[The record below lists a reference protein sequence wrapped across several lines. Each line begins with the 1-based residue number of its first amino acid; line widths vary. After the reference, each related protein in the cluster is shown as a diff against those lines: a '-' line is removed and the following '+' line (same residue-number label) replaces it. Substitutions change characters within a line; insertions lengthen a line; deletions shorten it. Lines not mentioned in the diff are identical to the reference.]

1 MWPMAARMVTAMYIS
16 EFWAGLVLGFGIGWI
31 SLIGLVYVAAKRQRN
46 GNRRPK

>member
-1 MWPMAARMVTAMYIS
+1 MYIDP
-16 EFWAGLVLGFGIGWI
+16 FWAGFLSGFGIGWI